1 MPEARKR
8 RIIQEEEVDD
18 EEEVYAPPQKQS
30 RKTESGSRPARN
42 KTKAVKIQEESE
54 DELDH
59 TIGEE
64 DEEENDDYRDEPEGW
79 DTVPD
84 PPEDD
89 EERFNEQAQKEYKK
103 AKAHIGKIGMT
114 AEIGVIEMIEMFD
127 FMCHRHLKVPFGPK
141 INFIIGHNGSGK
153 SAIMTAITVCLGG
166 KANSTNRAQTLKALI
181 REGASQAEVKLQI
194 RNQGPDAYKPHIYGE
209 SIIIERRI
217 SKDGT
222 SGYKVRS
229 SKGKTISTKREE
241 LAAMCD
247 HMNIQVD
254 NPMNMLSQDAAR
266 QFLQSSTPDEKYRF
280 FSRGTHLS
288 QLSGDYET
296 VRECIETMQVTLKS
310 KNEDVG
316 ELLELAKAA
325 QARFKDSQQAAALEL
340 KVDELKNQVAWAQ
353 IEELESGVKETEE
366 QYEAHQAK
374 IPAIE
379 AKRAQ
384 EETKMAEMDEK
395 IEKLERVANE
405 HVGSTAPTQERKR
418 HLEIE
423 LREKREELKNV
434 QDEERTVNDEIKNAK
449 DLIRGY
455 DQKIEQELKKM
466 QGSAQSRRSETEETI
481 RQLEQQIEVWKRQ
494 LAEGREDA
502 SKYEQ
507 QADEGRNRLEQH
519 SNTVNRTKAEMNE
532 TKTRIK
538 QLRDQK
544 DNALKAFGP
553 TIPDVLR
560 DIEQVT
566 NKRGWRGEPPVGP
579 LGRHV
584 KLRDQTWAQVIESA
598 LGAVLN
604 AFAVTT
610 DADRST
616 LFGILKRNRC
626 NSDILLTK
634 RVLFDYRSKE
644 PSTQFLTI
652 NRVLDFD
659 DEWVRRLL
667 IDKSSIES
675 TILVEKRADA
685 DRITSSGRNGSFPD
699 NVTQC
704 FTLDLVRVGDRSGGA
719 SSIMMTHY
727 RGPPRLSQNVDQQL
741 EVLEGTELQ
750 LGDSLRY
757 MIKESQQIMKQIEN
771 DEGKRLQAKRQAT
784 IWEKDIKLKSR
795 TVEDLRN
802 KLQADEPSNL
812 AAYEES
818 KQQALEEIEN
828 WKKQYA
834 PIAQNKQ
841 RINVAMEP
849 LRQQITELNNS
860 IKDQETGSMKIRA
873 ELDTLNMKRQEI
885 IPRIQHWDNKL
896 RQEKA
901 TVKELEL
908 DLQVRTKYLEESTAK
923 ATEYCERVEV
933 TATVTQLEREIK
945 QIQER
950 LREQEAQRG
959 CSLEEIA
966 MDMTRR
972 QNDYNYAKA
981 AIKEMNN
988 FVKKLKR
995 TLHIRLTRWREF
1007 RLQMALRSK
1016 ISFSLQLSMRGYSGS
1031 LTFDHPN
1038 KQLNI
1043 RVETED
1049 ARSNAAGKARDKD
1062 PKSLSGGEKSF
1073 STICLLLALWDSM
1086 SSSIR
1091 CLDEFDVF
1099 MDAVN
1104 RRISMQMLIGTAREA
1119 DGVQYILITPQDA
1132 SSVSPGPDVR
1142 VHRLHDPERNQQTL
1156 Q

>member
-8 RIIQEEEVDD
+8 RIIQEEEV
-18 EEEVYAPPQKQS
+18 EEEESYASPQKQS

-42 KTKAVKIQEESE
+42 KAKAVKVQESE

-59 TIGEE
+59 TIGED
-64 DEEENDDYRDEPEGW
+64 DEQENEDYRDEPEGW
-79 DTVPD
+79 DNI
-84 PPEDD
+84 PEPVEED
-89 EERFNEQAQKEYKK
+89 EEVINARTQKELEKV
-103 AKAHIGKIGMT
+103 KAHGGKIGMT

-229 SKGKTISTKREE
+229 SKGRTISTKREE

-266 QFLQSSTPDEKYRF
+266 QFLQSSTPEEKYRF

-288 QLSGDYET
+288 QLSGDYEI
-296 VRECIETMQVTLKS
+296 VRECIETMQETLKS
-310 KNEDVG
+310 KNEDLA
-316 ELLELAKAA
+316 ELLELAKAS

-366 QYEAHQAK
+366 QYEARQAK

-384 EETKMAEMDEK
+384 EMTKMAEMDEK
-395 IEKLERVANE
+395 IENLERMANE

-418 HLEIE
+418 QLESE

-466 QGSAQSRRSETEETI
+466 QGSAQSRRSEIEDNI
-481 RQLEQQIEVWKRQ
+481 RHLEQQIEGWKRQ

-519 SNTVNRTKAEMNE
+519 NNTVSKAKAELND
-532 TKTRIK
+532 TKTRIR

-553 TIPDVLR
+553 SIPDVLR

-566 NKRGWRGEPPVGP
+566 NNRGWRGEPPVGP

-584 KLRDQTWAQVIESA
+584 KLRDQTWAAVIESA
-598 LGAVLN
+598 LGGVLN

-667 IDKSSIES
+667 IDKSMIES
-675 TILVEKRADA
+675 TILVEQRAEA

-719 SSIMMTHY
+719 ASIMMQQY

-741 EVLEGTELQ
+741 EVLEGTALQ
-750 LGDSLRY
+750 LEDSLRY
-757 MIKESQQIMKQIEN
+757 MIKESQLLLKQIES
-771 DEGKRLQAKRQAT
+771 DETRRLQAKRQAT
-784 IWEKDIKLKSR
+784 LWEKDIKLNTR

-860 IKDQETGSMKIRA
+860 IKDQESGSMKIRA

-885 IPRIQHWDNKL
+885 VPRIQHWESKL
-896 RQEKA
+896 RQEKE

-923 ATEYCERVEV
+923 ATEYCERVKV
-933 TATVTQLEREIK
+933 TATLAHLQREIK

-959 CSLEEIA
+959 CTLEEIA
-966 MDMTRR
+966 IDMTRR
-972 QNDYNYAKA
+972 QNDYNSAKM
-981 AIKEMNN
+981 AIREMHN
-988 FVKKLKR
+988 FINKLKR

-1007 RLQMALRSK
+1007 RQQMALRSR
-1016 ISFSLQLSMRGYSGS
+1016 ISFSLQLSKRGYSGS
-1031 LTFDHPN
+1031 LTFEH
-1038 KQLNI
+1038 KTKELNI

-1049 ARSNAAGKARDKD
+1049 ARSNAAGAARDKD